1 MNSMKTY
8 SSQKRAFSL
17 VEILVVLA
25 IMSVLMGIGMKAFSG
40 QGSQEFSKGL
50 TQISGILELSHAQ
63 STSTR
68 STIRLLIGLDDQD
81 MIIVPL
87 SCSDEAEASLT
98 NTVEDS
104 KAWSPTSKPIAIK
117 NLHFSDEFVPE
128 KEGFILLS
136 EATPIDINRSVAG
149 KEINFTTMI
158 QFSPQGEVLI
168 YGSEKSTRGIQFGVQ
183 STGAKPQKAAIR
195 ISTLT
200 GRVEILREENLTAA
214 TP

>member
-1 MNSMKTY
+1 MKTY

-50 TQISGILELSHAQ
+50 TQISGLLELSQAQ
-63 STSTR
+63 SISTR

-81 MIIVPL
+81 MILLPL
-87 SCSDEAEASLT
+87 SCSDEGEASIT
-98 NTVEDS
+98 NTIEDS

-128 KEGFILLS
+128 KEGFALLS
-136 EATPIDINRSVAG
+136 TATPIDISRSVAG
-149 KEINFTTMI
+149 KEIKFESMI
-158 QFSPQGEVLI
+158 QFTPQGEVLLQ
-168 YGSEKSTRGIQFGVQ
+168 GTEKASRGVQFGVQ
-183 STGAKPQKAAIR
+183 STGAKPQKAIVR

-200 GRVEILREENLTAA
+200 GRVEILREENFTET